1 MLLNKQYFI
10 EDKVLQDVPFA
21 AGKSLNG
28 TPSYKKIKEKEN
40 EKARKQM
47 YAYHLCRFYG

>member
-1 MLLNKQYFI
+1 MPLNRQYFI

-28 TPSYKKIKEKEN
+28 TPSYKIIKRIE
-40 EKARKQM
+40 
-47 YAYHLCRFYG
+47 